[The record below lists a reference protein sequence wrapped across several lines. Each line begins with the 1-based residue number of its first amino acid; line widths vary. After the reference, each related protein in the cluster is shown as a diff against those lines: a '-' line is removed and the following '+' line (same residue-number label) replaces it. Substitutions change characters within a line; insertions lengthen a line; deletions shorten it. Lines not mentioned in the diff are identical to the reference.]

1 MPDQELI
8 GGLIETYRVLN
19 NSVRTVPEA
28 QLRAAAADGSSVR
41 DIMRRMRDDELRFS
55 QALKERITGVPMP
68 DIFSGDELP
77 TLGTETEQDTTAM
90 LIAQFGTARESTL
103 AMLRDLPD
111 PEWNTAVEGG
121 KSIRARIVE
130 LLDNDRRQLE
140 RINAL
145 LPSRSA
151 VQ

>member
-19 NSVRTVPEA
+19 NSVRTLPEERLA
-28 QLRAAAADGSSVR
+28 SRTAGASVR
-41 DIMRRMRDDELRFS
+41 GLMRRMRDDELRFS

-68 DIFSGDELP
+68 DIFSAEELP
-77 TLGTETEQDTTAM
+77 TLGTETDEDTTAM

-111 PEWNTAVEGG
+111 PEWDTAAEGG
-121 KSIRARIVE
+121 KSIRARIAE
-130 LLDNDRRQLE
+130 LLDNDRRQLD
-140 RINAL
+140 RILSQLN
-145 LPSRSA
+145 PS
-151 VQ
+151 